1 MLFWDFHCFF
11 GFDCYVFAMFDDGQ
25 KVDLYKLLIVV
36 DMEGGFDAVCELWDL
51 VREECGLGDEYD
63 G

>member
-1 MLFWDFHCFF
+1 
-11 GFDCYVFAMFDDGQ
+11 MFDDGQ